1 LLATEFKIKEK
12 YVKRNLFSMTI
23 LAGVIICLFFSFSYT
38 SAAGG
43 KVKKPTVKT
52 ITPKTGAQG
61 ESLGV
66 TITGKNFVATPTVSL
81 GAGITVNT
89 VSFVSATGLTANIT
103 IASDAR
109 KGPRGVIVT
118 NPDGKKSQAKRIF
131 RVKKGSAT
139 TTTTTTTTTTSTT
152 TTTTVPQVTA
162 KKTTEDLS
170 SPSATGW
177 ANVTA
182 ASIQTTG
189 NPSTGGHGN
198 VGGQSGLVPVKLQA
212 AHDSINIFMRFEWD
226 DSTQDN
232 THEVWTYS
240 ATSGTWSKAGNEDR
254 ILMALPITDVAGREG
269 KTFQQIGCAMLC
281 HLKATDTT
289 KIVPNTTNA
298 VNDCSVCHPNSSGKD
313 TTFVH
318 TVVPSGSDCS
328 SCHGGADRDPGGE
341 IADMGSPA
349 GGAFDIWHW
358 KAGRSDGIGLAED
371 QEASAGKMRASD
383 GAGITSNNDGPTGF
397 TDRPKYIWTAASGKG
412 SSPSTEII
420 KNSEIANL
428 VATNMLATVN
438 ATDGKYYLSNGT
450 TEEVPANG
458 VKVRRRILK
467 DGTNITEPGN
477 GDIKASSSYSGGKWA
492 VVLKR
497 KLNTT
502 DTKDYVFK
510 TGATDIN
517 YFGFAVTDN
526 SGHNH
531 KAKNLL
537 KLMFEQ

>member
-1 LLATEFKIKEK
+1 MKK
-12 YVKRNLFSMTI
+12 NLFSMTI
-23 LAGVIICLFFSFSYT
+23 LAGVIICLIFSFSYT

-43 KVKKPTVKT
+43 KVKKPTVIS
-52 ITPKTGAQG
+52 ITPKTGTQG

-66 TITGKNFVATPTVSL
+66 TITGKNFVGTPTVPTVSL

-103 IASDAR
+103 IASDAK
-109 KGPRGVIVT
+109 KGPRPVTVT
-118 NPDGKKSQAKRIF
+118 NPDGKKSQAKKIF
-131 RVKKGSAT
+131 KVKKGTAT
-139 TTTTTTTTTTSTT
+139 TTTTTTTTSST

-170 SPSATGW
+170 SPGAAGW
-177 ANVTA
+177 TNVTA

-198 VGGQSGLVPVKLQA
+198 VGGQSGLVQVKLQA
-212 AHDSINIFMRFEWD
+212 ANDSTNIFMRFEWN

-232 THEVWTYS
+232 IHELWTYS
-240 ATSGTWSKAGNEDR
+240 VSSGTWSMAGNEDR

-281 HLKATDTT
+281 HLKDTTDPITT
-289 KIVPNTTNA
+289 KIVPNTTDA

-318 TVVPSGSDCS
+318 VKVTESQSCSDC
-328 SCHGGADRDPGGE
+328 HADREIEE

-371 QEASAGKMRASD
+371 QGASDGKMRASD

-397 TDRPKYIWTAASGKG
+397 TNRPKYIWTAASGKG
-412 SSPSTEII
+412 ASPSTEII

-450 TEEVPANG
+450 SEEVPANG

-526 SGHNH
+526 SGNSH

-537 KLMFEQ
+537 ELIFEQ